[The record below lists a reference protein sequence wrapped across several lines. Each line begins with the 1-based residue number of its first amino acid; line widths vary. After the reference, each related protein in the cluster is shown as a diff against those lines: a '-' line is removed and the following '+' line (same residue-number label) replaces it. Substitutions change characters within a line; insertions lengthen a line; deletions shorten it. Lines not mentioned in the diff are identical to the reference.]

1 MNRFVVILISIAL
14 LAGCAASARGPIGG
28 KEMKVLQIRWQ
39 RLVDEK
45 GRTCDRCGAT
55 ETSIEEAVAK
65 LTRSLRELGV
75 NVVLEKSALDA
86 RTFAGDPLQSNRIWI
101 GGKPIEDWLQASVG
115 KSPCC
120 STCGDTD
127 CRTVTVDGKT
137 YEEIP
142 AELIVRAGLLAE
154 AQLLQEK
161 HRDPCCPPADST
173 PKRSGCCP
181 QK

>member
-1 MNRFVVILISIAL
+1 MNRYVGLPASVAPP
-14 LAGCAASARGPIGG
+14 AGCAAPAKGPVGG
-28 KEMKVLQIRWQ
+28 NEMKTLRIRWQ

-55 ETSIEEAVAK
+55 EKSIEEAVGR
-65 LTRSLRELGV
+65 LSRSLKELDV
-75 NVVLEKSALDA
+75 KVVLEKMALDVK
-86 RTFAGDPLQSNRIWI
+86 TFSGDPLQSNRIWI
-101 GGKPIEDWLQASVG
+101 GGKSIEDWLQASVG

-120 STCGDTD
+120 STCGDSD

-142 AELIVRAGLLAE
+142 AEFIVKAGLLAG

-161 HRDPCCPPADST
+161 PRDPCCPPADSP
-173 PKRSGCCP
+173 PKGSGCCP
-181 QK
+181 RK